1 MKNFSGGKVLS
12 VRFLRSINDRD
23 YYLGGIKLDCVD
35 VEKDLGI
42 LVGHNLSWN
51 NRVDDISS
59 KAQKMLN
66 VLY

>member
-35 VEKDLGI
+35 VEKDLRI
-42 LVGHNLSWN
+42 LVGHNLSCN